1 MLVKRLNIST
11 ATSDS
16 TYLYGIKINYLVDSV
31 HRLEKEL
38 DEIKINELTG
48 RIKKLELEIARLK
61 QKDAA

>member
-11 ATSDS
+11 AASDS

-38 DEIKINELTG
+38 DEILEPLHMTEPGISAKELLKKRNEG
-48 RIKKLELEIARLK
+48 I
-61 QKDAA
+61 